1 MAKKIISF
9 AVAMLVALSCAIIP
23 VNDAY
28 AKDSDGNIVIALDAG
43 HGSTDPGA
51 PKNGLKESE
60 LNWELATMVKAEL
73 QTYWGVEVYLTRGSS
88 EWQSNTGRGRTGLA
102 VNADFAMSIHNNSY
116 NESSTGVETYYTLN
130 PSYTQFTKTMATN
143 ICTNIASVLGIKNIG
158 AKPRQSSQG
167 EYRDYY
173 TFIDEAVRAGI
184 PAVLVECCYI
194 SNPTEAAKIA
204 QAENQ
209 KKVATAIATAVAKS
223 FGLSKRGVA
232 AGSTMTLTRTYSATF
247 VSDIIGGTYKSSN
260 ESVAKVN
267 SNGIITAVGTGTAD
281 ITYTGTDG
289 TVQTVHIVVPEVKM
303 VALAAGI
310 NPTFYS
316 ANENYNPNNV
326 IVKAL
331 YSDGSAKQITGYKI
345 GTVEYSANGIY
356 DIPITYNGLTGSLR
370 IYKTSE
376 QNSTKVTIHK
386 PGTNTDIIRYPQVYQ
401 SINTGI
407 NVTLTPV
414 YSSFTAPAPYL
425 DTPNIPG
432 GSVNPA
438 PTPTQPST
446 TVAPTT
452 EPSTTVAPTTEAPTT
467 VAPTTEA
474 PTIETPG
481 TDEQTPEESAPVVVE
496 PQETSDDIT
505 IIGNEIEAKK
515 SNNWL
520 KIGIIASGALVICA
534 AAACIVVLVIKS
546 KK

>member
-43 HGSTDPGA
+43 HGSVDGGA
-51 PKNGLKESE
+51 TKNGIKESE

-88 EWQSNTGRGRTGLA
+88 EAQSNTGRGRTGLA

-116 NESSTGVETYYTLN
+116 NESSTGVETFYTLN

-158 AKPRQSSQG
+158 AKTRQSSQG
-167 EYRDYY
+167 GYRDYY

-204 QAENQ
+204 QTENQ

-247 VSDIIGGTYKSSN
+247 VSDIVGGTYKSSN

-310 NPTFYS
+310 NPTFYD
-316 ANENYNPNNV
+316 ADKNYDPKDV

-331 YSDGSAKQITGYKI
+331 YSDGSAKQVTGYQL
-345 GTVEYSANGIY
+345 GNVSYSANGIY
-356 DIPITYNGLTGSLR
+356 DIPVTYNGFTGSFRL
-370 IYKTSE
+370 YKTGGSSSGITG
-376 QNSTKVTIHK
+376 QAYK

-425 DTPNIPG
+425 DTPNTPG

-452 EPSTTVAPTTEAPTT
+452 EAPTT

-474 PTIETPG
+474 PTSEAPG